1 MDVHRFGE
9 AFVSGDIDGMLST
22 MSPDVT
28 FHSPVIETPG
38 FEGRG
43 AVRVLLEIVVQRFT
57 DRRLVRELRDDGCV
71 ALAVTFRVRGKS
83 VGATVLLE
91 LDDEGLAREIQV
103 TARPLIGSVA
113 IARAI
118 ASGLLGRRHA
128 AMGRG
133 TRVALVPLSVLAGA
147 TNTIGSRVI
156 GALNRE
162 VRRAPGARTTEA

>member
-1 MDVHRFGE
+1 
-9 AFVSGDIDGMLST
+9 
-22 MSPDVT
+22 
-28 FHSPVIETPG
+28 
-38 FEGRG
+38 
-43 AVRVLLEIVVQRFT
+43 
-57 DRRLVRELRDDGCV
+57 
-71 ALAVTFRVRGKS
+71 
-83 VGATVLLE
+83 
-91 LDDEGLAREIQV
+91 
-103 TARPLIGSVA
+103 VA